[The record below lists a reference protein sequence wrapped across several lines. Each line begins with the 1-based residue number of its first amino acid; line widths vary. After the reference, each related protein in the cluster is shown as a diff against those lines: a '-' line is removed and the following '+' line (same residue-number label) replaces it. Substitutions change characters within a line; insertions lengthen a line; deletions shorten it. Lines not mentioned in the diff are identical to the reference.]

1 MKKFNHNDFI
11 VPNGNYFGFP
21 YEIDESDIVL
31 IPVPWE
37 VTTCFRSGTSKG
49 PESILEV
56 SPKLD
61 FYDFQVPQAWQTKIA
76 THPFPVDIAEINA
89 RLRPMA
95 KEVINNLEKGANI
108 TDKENVEKLKLINE
122 GSDELND
129 WLYQLSNSYTQNG
142 KLVGLVGGDHSV
154 PHGFINA
161 LSDNYEDFGILQIDA
176 HADLRQAYHGFA
188 YSHASV
194 MYNVSKIL
202 SVSSIIQLGLRDICD
217 EEADYARSDTRFHV
231 YDNSNISERR
241 FKGIPWDFTCEE
253 MISKLPQKV
262 YISFDIDGLEPS
274 NCPNTGT
281 PVPGGLTFNEAIYL
295 LRKIIESGKNIIGFD
310 LCEVAPGNDEWDA
323 IVGAKLLYL
332 LSILSVESEKK
343 R

>member
-1 MKKFNHNDFI
+1 MKQFNHNNFI

-21 YEIDESDIVL
+21 YKIEEADIVL
-31 IPVPWE
+31 IPVPWD

-49 PESILEV
+49 PGSILEV
-56 SPKLD
+56 SPMLD
-61 FYDFQVPQAWQTKIA
+61 FHDFQVPQAWRTKIA
-76 THPFPVDIAEINA
+76 AHPFPVNIAEANA

-108 TDKENVEKLKLINE
+108 TDKENVEKLKMINE

-129 WLYQLSNSYTQNG
+129 WLYQLCNSYTQ
-142 KLVGLVGGDHSV
+142 KSQLVGLVGGDHSV

-161 LSDNYEDFGILQIDA
+161 LSDNHEDFGILQIDA
-176 HADLRQAYHGFA
+176 HADLRQAYQGFA

-194 MYNVSKIL
+194 MYNVSKML
-202 SVSSIIQLGLRDICD
+202 SVSSIIQLGLRDVSE
-217 EEADYARSDTRFHV
+217 EEAEYARSDTRFHV
-231 YDNSNISERR
+231 YDNSHISERR

-253 MISKLPQKV
+253 MINKLPQKV

-281 PVPGGLTFNEAIYL
+281 PVPGGLTFNEAVYL
-295 LRKIIESGKNIIGFD
+295 LRKVIESGKEIIGFD
-310 LCEVAPGNDEWDA
+310 LCEVAPGHDEWDA

-332 LSILSVESEKK
+332 LSVLAVAF
-343 R
+343 